1 MTSLKT
7 VEQMSQSCEKNR
19 LQVCWARRRCVLTP
33 NTTYT
38 GVMGFKY
45 TVQDSQ
51 GNYTQVTSPTG
62 QTVAMKAAVYLQ
74 TSDIPNDPLAVEQWY
89 LADTNVFAAWGTAA
103 EQAAGQGYSGKGI
116 RIGQFEP
123 GGPFSTGPE
132 VFDYRHPDLAPNADK
147 AWLNTLD
154 SQGNNITPQ
163 TFSNHATMVAGVMV
177 AARNGEG
184 GVGAAYNASL
194 AGHYIQGEGLEVTQL
209 NAEITA
215 ALAKF
220 KNYDVDARKQN
231 KHYQKRSCL
240 RPYLLGYGTK
250 RLSKQ
255 VRNDHKKALDR
266 QNSRCKIKELTN
278 SRNKY
283 ASSPINMGASSYE
296 LASKQQRVI
305 YATR

>member
-1 MTSLKT
+1 MYREQHLLRAMRNGASKKQDATPMRESGQALSRTAPHLISKTQLLQNDRDWDSPTSELTITAVLEAKGGT
-7 VEQMSQSCEKNR
+7 VSLSQSGDI
-19 LQVCWARRRCVLTP
+19 LFTP
-33 NTTYT
+33 DATYT

-45 TVQDSQ
+45 TVQDAQ

-62 QTVAMKAAVYLQ
+62 QTASMKAAVYLQ

-116 RIGQFEP
+116 KIGQFEP

-154 SQGNNITPQ
+154 DTPGGGGNNITPQ

-184 GVGAAYNASL
+184 GVGAAVVLVGVAVVTADAESDRHDV
-194 AGHYIQGEGLEVTQL
+194 ACVGEQ
-209 NAEITA
+209 AQS
-215 ALAKF
+215 ALW
-220 KNYDVDARKQN
+220 
-231 KHYQKRSCL
+231 
-240 RPYLLGYGTK
+240 
-250 RLSKQ
+250 
-255 VRNDHKKALDR
+255 
-266 QNSRCKIKELTN
+266 
-278 SRNKY
+278 
-283 ASSPINMGASSYE
+283 
-296 LASKQQRVI
+296 
-305 YATR
+305 